1 MDDTHDPATDA
12 ALLRLKRAAL
22 AGRGEHGRA
31 FDRGVLAVIEQ
42 VERWGEFLPDPVR
55 VVYAVHKVLDRD
67 LPDVLR
73 PEDVEAARRL
83 VAERGWTMEE
93 GAAYARGVVTA
104 EKDLAHFRAGAA
116 E

>member
-1 MDDTHDPATDA
+1 MADTHDPATDA

-22 AGRGEHGRA
+22 SGRGEHGRA

-67 LPDVLR
+67 LPDVLH

-83 VAERGWTMEE
+83 VDDGGGGRLRPRRHQG
-93 GAAYARGVVTA
+93 R
-104 EKDLAHFRAGAA
+104 
-116 E
+116 